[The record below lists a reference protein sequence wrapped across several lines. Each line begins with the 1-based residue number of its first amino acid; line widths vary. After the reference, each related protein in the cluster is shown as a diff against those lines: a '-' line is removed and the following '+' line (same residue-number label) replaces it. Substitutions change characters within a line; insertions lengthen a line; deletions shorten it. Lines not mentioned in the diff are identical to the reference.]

1 MALVLL
7 ITAKMVV
14 DVIADKKK
22 KKKVIFEIKIGNGY
36 EKSLSLKKIKQ
47 K

>member
-7 ITAKMVV
+7 ITAKMIV

-22 KKKVIFEIKIGNGY
+22 KAVFEIKIGNGY
-36 EKSLSLKKIKQ
+36 EKSISLKKIKQ